1 MEMDAIT
8 AVIMGGTPLHGGQG
22 ALIGTTVAVLLL
34 SSIRNGLTLLRISSY
49 YQQLITGVI
58 LLCAVITAELRQRR
72 QRV

>member
-1 MEMDAIT
+1 M
-8 AVIMGGTPLHGGQG
+8 
-22 ALIGTTVAVLLL
+22 IGTTVAVLLL

>member
-8 AVIMGGTPLHGGQG
+8 AVIMGGTPLHGGQA

-34 SSIRNGLTLLRISSY
+34 SSIRNGLTLLRVSSY